1 LISSDR
7 FGYKIYENNPI
18 IGSNLEMTDKFS
30 RIQKSII
37 QFFYTASIGQTLL
50 FYFSGHGIP
59 RENDE
64 VFLATPDVDPKEPL
78 LGGFRISD
86 LTRLVNSSRAR
97 EIICIID
104 SCYSGSATSNTS
116 YRAMSGEEQ
125 EETAVDTVQR
135 TSKKLLEDLLKRE
148 QRYFLLSTQ
157 SYLKSYAP
165 MENKDLRS
173 NSVYTKYLIEAL
185 KGAKRTMN
193 KEGKYASYTGS
204 VDDNGY
210 ITPETLHRYVNYMVK
225 NEVPSQDPVIKS
237 TLSGGDQLLLPTIP
251 IWLFLHLWII

>member
-1 LISSDR
+1 
-7 FGYKIYENNPI
+7 
-18 IGSNLEMTDKFS
+18 
-30 RIQKSII
+30 
-37 QFFYTASIGQTLL
+37 
-50 FYFSGHGIP
+50 
-59 RENDE
+59 
-64 VFLATPDVDPKEPL
+64 
-78 LGGFRISD
+78 
-86 LTRLVNSSRAR
+86 
-97 EIICIID
+97 
-104 SCYSGSATSNTS
+104 
-116 YRAMSGEEQ
+116 MSGEEQ

-165 MENKDLRS
+165 MENNDLRS